1 MSNSVHCSS
10 FQFKFQTKLN
20 IQAASVS
27 ENFRLAADCSLTKMA
42 KKDYYQTLGVKKD
55 AKADEIKKAY
65 RKLARKHHPDVNP
78 NDKAAEEKFK
88 EIQEAYDVLSDD
100 KKRKV
105 FDRFGY
111 YADNLDPDAPAYSTG
126 AAGGASNFDFSG
138 FNFEPGGSGGSSS
151 SSFRDIFS
159 DLFGGANK
167 TAQEPELPRAMPK
180 KGADIE
186 MPLALSFEESVTG
199 LTTNITVNRSEQ
211 CSRCQGAGDTGGV
224 VVTCPTC
231 KGTGQVQRQGGRLQF
246 AQTCPDCAGTGR
258 RREPCSQCNGK
269 GITPKTEQVK
279 VRIPAGVDTGS
290 RVRIPK
296 KGQGGRL
303 GAEPGDL
310 FIITNVGKHKFFS
323 RKGDNIY
330 VTVPITVP
338 EAALGA
344 KIEVPTV
351 EGKAQLKIPAGTESG
366 QKFRLRERGF
376 PSLRNPN
383 LRGDQF
389 VEVQISLPRVIS
401 EETKEIL
408 REFEKANAENPRRA
422 MGLE

>member
-1 MSNSVHCSS
+1 MP
-10 FQFKFQTKLN
+10 
-20 IQAASVS
+20 
-27 ENFRLAADCSLTKMA
+27 A
-42 KKDYYQTLGVKKD
+42 KKDYYNTLGVKKD

-65 RKLARKHHPDVNP
+65 RRMARKFHPDVNP
-78 NDKAAEEKFK
+78 NDKTAENKFK
-88 EIQEAYDVLSDD
+88 EVQEAYDVLSDD

-111 YADNLDPDAPAYSTG
+111 YADNLDPDSPFGAGAG
-126 AAGGASNFDFSG
+126 AAGAGATPGFDFSG
-138 FNFEPGGSGGSSS
+138 FNWEPSTGAGGGGS
-151 SSFRDIFS
+151 SSFRDIFA
-159 DLFGGANK
+159 DLFGGGGGR
-167 TAQEPELPRAMPK
+167 TAQPEPPRPLPK
-180 KGADIE
+180 KGNDIE
-186 MPLALSFEESVTG
+186 MPLALSFEEAFTG

-211 CSRCQGAGDTGGV
+211 CSRCQGAGDTGGPV
-224 VVTCPTC
+224 VQCPTC
-231 KGTGQVQRQGGRLQF
+231 KGTGQVMLTGGRLQF
-246 AQTCPDCAGTGR
+246 SQECPDCDGTGR
-258 RREPCSQCNGK
+258 RREPCSLCNGK
-269 GITPKTEQVK
+269 GVTPKTEQVK

-310 FIITNVGKHKFFS
+310 YILTNVGKHPFLT
-323 RKGDNIY
+323 RKGDNVY
-330 VTVPITVP
+330 MTVPITVN
-338 EAALGA
+338 EAALGT

-351 EGKAQLKIPAGTESG
+351 EGKAQLKIPSGTESG

-383 LRGDQF
+383 LRGDEF
-389 VEVQISLPRVIS
+389 VEVKITLPKVIS

-408 REFEKANAENPRRA
+408 RQFEKLNPENPRKA